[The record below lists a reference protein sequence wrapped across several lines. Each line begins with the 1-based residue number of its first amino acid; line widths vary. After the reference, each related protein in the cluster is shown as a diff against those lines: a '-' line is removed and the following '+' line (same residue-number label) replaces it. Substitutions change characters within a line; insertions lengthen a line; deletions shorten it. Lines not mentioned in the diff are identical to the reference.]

1 LWIGAAGAALGLNA
15 VRHLGIALVRHSASN
30 ALLASA
36 ATVVTL
42 LVWTNLMTRIVLCA
56 AAWTAEGPGSVDP

>member
-1 LWIGAAGAALGLNA
+1 MGVIKTAGAGVVA
-15 VRHLGIALVRHSASN
+15 HSASN

-42 LVWTNLMTRIVLCA
+42 LVWANLMARVVLYA
-56 AAWTAEGPGSVDP
+56 AAWMAVPPTASSRVGSRPQAA